1 MTGALT
7 RGAATRTKERQS
19 RVSGLL
25 SASCLLR
32 QRPTAP
38 MDQMPLLWQSNA
50 VSILPTLADAI
61 LTHLHRHIIVLTS
74 PPTTVGAQGKFSLLI
89 WRCWA

>member
-1 MTGALT
+1 M
-7 RGAATRTKERQS
+7 
-19 RVSGLL
+19 SGLL

-50 VSILPTLADAI
+50 VLILPIPDNALV
-61 LTHLHRHIIVLTS
+61 THLHRHGTALWS
-74 PPTTVGAQGKFSLLI
+74 PPATVGARGNFSLST